1 MVKDKI
7 LEKIA
12 EVSDA
17 DVAAVTDETKFSEL
31 GIDSLDMTEIAM
43 ELEDEFNITLQMSP
57 ELNTVGKLV
66 AEIEKLMN
74 EA

>member
-1 MVKDKI
+1 MVKEKI

-17 DVAAVTDETKFSEL
+17 DVAAVTDETKFADL

-43 ELEDEFNITLQMSP
+43 ELEEEFNITLQISP